1 MNSVNRTLIV
11 QKYMEN
17 PYLYNK
23 RKFDIR
29 CYLLIT
35 TVNCVM
41 KGYFY
46 NEGYIR
52 TTSKEYNLKNLDNKF
67 VHLTNDAIQ
76 KKGEEYGKFESCNK
90 VSFAE
95 F

>member
-1 MNSVNRTLIV
+1 MNGHKRTLII

-35 TVNCVM
+35 TVNGIL

-46 NEGYIR
+46 N
-52 TTSKEYNLKNLDNKF
+52 
-67 VHLTNDAIQ
+67 
-76 KKGEEYGKFESCNK
+76 
-90 VSFAE
+90 
-95 F
+95 